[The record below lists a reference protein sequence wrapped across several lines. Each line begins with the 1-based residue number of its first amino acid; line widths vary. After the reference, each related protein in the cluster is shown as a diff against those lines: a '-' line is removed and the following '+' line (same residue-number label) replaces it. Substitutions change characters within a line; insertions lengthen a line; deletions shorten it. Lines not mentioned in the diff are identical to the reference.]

1 MKHFVDTSGV
11 TWMVNDLAG
20 YVRFRR
26 QRWEPER
33 FRSILTAPDGLRRRF
48 SRRIFAKAQDAIVY
62 RSRVRERLARMQA
75 QKRLDVQ

>member
-11 TWMVNDLAG
+11 TWMVNELAG

-48 SRRIFAKAQDAIVY
+48 SRRIFVRAQDAMIY
-62 RSRVRERLARMQA
+62 RSRVRERLERMGARQ
-75 QKRLDVQ
+75 

>member
-33 FRSILTAPDGLRRRF
+33 FRSILTVPDGLRRRF
-48 SRRIFAKAQDAIVY
+48 SRRIFGKAQDAVTY
-62 RSRVRERLARMQA
+62 RSRVRERLERMRIRQ
-75 QKRLDVQ
+75 